1 MHSPWLSL
9 SVAALAALAVP
20 QAVAACGD
28 KLVVLGRGVRFER
41 IIESEYPGTI
51 VLYLNPRSRLPAADE
66 QFHLSSVLEL
76 AGHTVLLAKSR
87 AELERSLREEPADLV
102 LADIVDARS
111 LSAELTATPAAPV
124 VLPVLYKPTDAEL
137 AEAQRQTACLG
148 QAAKR
153 KRGQLL
159 RTVESLLERRA
170 KGLPTGCGE
179 ETDARSGA

>member
-1 MHSPWLSL
+1 MHSPWLRL
-9 SVAALAALAVP
+9 FVAALAALAVP

-41 IIESEYPGTI
+41 IVESEYPGTI

-66 QFHLSSVLEL
+66 QFHLASVLEL

-87 AELERSLREEPADLV
+87 AELDRSLREEPADLV

-153 KRGQLL
+153 KREHLL

-170 KGLPTGCGE
+170 KGLPTGCSE